1 METPPHAWGRLAV
14 GQPYIP
20 GQGNTPTCVG
30 KTRGWTGGSRTAGKH
45 PHMRGEDSAPLRP
58 FLWKLE
64 TPPHAWGRRRSSR
77 CAWQGR
83 GNTPTCVGKTRMDR
97 WTDMYVE
104 KHPHMRGEDAHS
116 TPYPNPVGETP
127 PHAWGRLE
135 NRPINVALP
144 GNTPTCVGKTL
155 NDH

>member
-1 METPPHAWGRLAV
+1 MPTEEYAGDVVLGAGMAKVPFPVGPDHEAV
-14 GQPYIP
+14 GLADFTTTNRAWAIP
-20 GQGNTPTCVG
+20 AIPSGFHAST
-30 KTRGWTGGSRTAGKH
+30 
-45 PHMRGEDSAPLRP
+45 
-58 FLWKLE
+58 E
-64 TPPHAWGRRRSSR
+64 TVPIQFQHGAHSNLSVSVR
-77 CAWQGR
+77 CLILLS
-83 GNTPTCVGKTRMDR
+83 TYFIYFFIRMDR

-144 GNTPTCVGKTL
+144 GNTPTCVGKT
-155 NDH
+155 